1 MFNII
6 LYIYINVNVHR
17 LGKPGLLYWLPM
29 ILTHRLQEAIS
40 VAARLHRDQIRKD
53 SLETP
58 YITHL
63 VGVMILI
70 SSATHDEDVLIAGLL
85 HDTLEDVEGYV
96 PEMLET
102 SFGKRVCDIVLGVTE
117 ESKLEGKK
125 LPWKEVKEAYL
136 KKLEGSGDESILVS
150 LADKIQNTRSL
161 IELMNAAGQT
171 SLPHFGSSHDDRAWF
186 HRSVLRIGKE
196 RLGDDH
202 ILVEELRLEL
212 EEMERTL
219 AKFKR

>member
-1 MFNII
+1 
-6 LYIYINVNVHR
+6 
-17 LGKPGLLYWLPM
+17 M

-40 VAARLHRDQIRKD
+40 VASRLHRDQIRKD
-53 SLETP
+53 NLQTP

-63 VGVMILI
+63 VGVMILL

-85 HDTLEDVEGYV
+85 HDALEDVKDYT
-96 PEMLET
+96 PEMLEG

-125 LPWKEVKEAYL
+125 LPWKEVKEAYIQR
-136 KKLEGSGDESILVS
+136 LENSSDESVLVS

-161 IELMNAAGQT
+161 IEQMNDLGKVNI
-171 SLPHFGSSHDDRAWF
+171 PHFGSDHHERAWF
-186 HRSVLRIGKE
+186 HAEILRIGRE

-202 ILVEELRLEL
+202 ILVEELRMEL
-212 EEMERTL
+212 EEMGRTL
-219 AKFKR
+219 AKFESK

>member
-1 MFNII
+1 
-6 LYIYINVNVHR
+6 
-17 LGKPGLLYWLPM
+17 M

-40 VAARLHRDQIRKD
+40 VASRLHRDQIRKD
-53 SLETP
+53 SQQTP

-85 HDTLEDVEGYV
+85 HDALEDVDGYT
-96 PEMLET
+96 PNMLEEA
-102 SFGKRVCDIVLGVTE
+102 FGKRVCDIVLGVTE
-117 ESKLEGKK
+117 ESKLEGEK

-136 KKLEGSGDESILVS
+136 RRLEGSSDESILVS

-161 IELMNAAGQT
+161 IELMNTAGQT
-171 SLPHFGSSHDDRAWF
+171 SLPHFGSSQEERKWF
-186 HRSVLRIGKE
+186 HERVLALGKD

-202 ILVEELRLEL
+202 ILVEELRMEL
-212 EEMERTL
+212 EEMDRTII
-219 AKFKR
+219 KYK

>member
-1 MFNII
+1 
-6 LYIYINVNVHR
+6 
-17 LGKPGLLYWLPM
+17 M

-53 SLETP
+53 DLQTP

-70 SSATHDEDVLIAGLL
+70 SSATHDEDVLIAGLM
-85 HDTLEDVEGYV
+85 HDALEDVKDYT
-96 PEMLET
+96 PEMLE
-102 SFGKRVCDIVLGVTE
+102 SAFGKRVCGIVLGVTE
-117 ESKLEGKK
+117 ESKLESKN

-136 KKLEGSGDESILVS
+136 RRLEGSSDESVLVS

-161 IELMNAAGQT
+161 IELMNTAGKA
-171 SLPHFGSSHDDRAWF
+171 SLPHFGSDHEGRMWF
-186 HRSVLRIGKE
+186 HNEVLRIGTE

-202 ILVEELRLEL
+202 ILVEELRMEV
-212 EEMERTL
+212 EEMDKTL
-219 AKFKR
+219 RKFES